1 MIRRGPDGH
10 RRRQR
15 LGQWILGERG
25 GSAVEAAVVT
35 PVVMVMFF
43 GIIEMGFV
51 FKDYLAVAGSV
62 RSGVR
67 MASSIPRTSTYAQA
81 AADRVALTGGAM
93 NFTNVQQL
101 WVYKVEPTPP
111 AVGAADKP
119 IGFTDFSNCTTC
131 VKFTWNNATKKF
143 DPIVGGGSPTWP
155 ASSHNACS
163 TTLGGPPDRIGVYL
177 KLKHDA
183 FTGFVFS
190 TVSIAEASIM
200 TFEPMPVLNGCKP

>member
-1 MIRRGPDGH
+1 M
-10 RRRQR
+10 
-15 LGQWILGERG
+15 LGERG
-25 GSAVEAAVVT
+25 ATAVEAALVT
-35 PVVMVMFF
+35 PVVMAMFF
-43 GIIEMGFV
+43 GIIELGFV

-67 MASSIPRTSTYAQA
+67 MASAIPRTSTYAQA

-93 NFTNVQQL
+93 NFMNVQEL
-101 WVYKVEPTPP
+101 WVYKVDPVVP

-119 IGFTDFSNCTTC
+119 VGFTSFSNCTTC
-131 VKFTWNNATKKF
+131 VKFSWNDTTKKF
-143 DPIVGGGSPTWP
+143 APTSDTWA

-163 TTLGGPPDRIGVYL
+163 TNLGGPPDRIGVYL

-183 FTGFVFS
+183 FTGFVFN
-190 TVSIAEASIM
+190 TVTIAEASIM